1 MKSRIEVAAAILLY
15 KQLLLITQR
24 LPDSHLP
31 GFWEF
36 PGGKRKSIE
45 AFEECL
51 IRELREELNIEVV
64 VGKLFHAIEYE
75 YPEKIVFL
83 KFFCCRYRSGN
94 IQTLGGQRF
103 RWVNR
108 KQLGNYQF
116 PPANQSILKKLLH
129 QGCLGIS

>member
-1 MKSRIEVAAAILLY
+1 MKSRIEVAAAILLR

-24 LPDSHLP
+24 PPDSHLP
-31 GFWEF
+31 DFWEF
-36 PGGKRKSIE
+36 PGGKRKPLES
-45 AFEECL
+45 FEECL
-51 IRELREELNIEVV
+51 VRELREELSIEVV
-64 VGKLFHAIEYE
+64 VGKLFQAIEYE

-94 IQTLGGQRF
+94 IRTLGDQKF

-129 QGCLGIS
+129 KG